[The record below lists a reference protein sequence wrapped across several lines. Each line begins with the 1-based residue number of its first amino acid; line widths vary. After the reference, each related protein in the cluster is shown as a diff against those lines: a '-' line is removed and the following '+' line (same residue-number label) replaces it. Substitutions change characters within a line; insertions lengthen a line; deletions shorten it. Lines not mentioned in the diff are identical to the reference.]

1 MPSFQLFFIF
11 PRNCVL
17 FFHKVYEPMPCMHM
31 VFFKLYFTILT
42 QIKTILIII
51 IRIIRISNVNN
62 QESLI
67 KSVNQR

>member
-31 VFFKLYFTILT
+31 VFLNYIL
-42 QIKTILIII
+42 QY
-51 IRIIRISNVNN
+51 
-62 QESLI
+62 
-67 KSVNQR
+67 